1 MEAMIKRFTPLL
13 LILCPLV
20 SYGQFSANIK
30 YLFGQSDILEEQLF
44 NQDGIQASLEYAFR
58 LKQKRLEFHP
68 GIGYRT
74 TFNKDAFE
82 GYINSVDFDFNTAIY
97 PFDFAGDCHCPTF
110 SKDGELVKKGFF
122 FEVSPGVAYQTV
134 HRTKI
139 TTSLNPHVQERV
151 NINSSEVIF
160 KIGAGAGLDIGI
172 SEQFTLTPMVSMTW
186 LSSEDWLGLD
196 GQDYNGTATLDD
208 YAYIGAGLR
217 LAYKPDPK
225 RRRRF

>member
-1 MEAMIKRFTPLL
+1 MIKQFTLLL

-20 SYGQFSANIK
+20 SYGQFSANVK
-30 YLFGQSDILEEQLF
+30 YLLGQSDILDEKQF
-44 NQDGIQASLEYAFR
+44 SQDGMQASLEYGFR

-68 GIGYRT
+68 GIGYRST
-74 TFNKDAFE
+74 WNKDAPE

-110 SKDGELVKKGFF
+110 SKDGELIKKGFF
-122 FEVSPGVAYQTV
+122 FEVSPGIAYQTL
-134 HRTKI
+134 HRTKLQSDVYPFPI
-139 TTSLNPHVQERV
+139 ERV
-151 NINSSEVIF
+151 NIKSSEIVF
-160 KIGAGAGLDIGI
+160 KIGAAAGLDIGI
-172 SEQFTLTPMVSMTW
+172 SEQITITPMISMTW
-186 LSSEDWLGLD
+186 LSSEEWTGLNREA
-196 GQDYNGTATLDD
+196 YTSEATLDD